1 MAVRSNNEA
10 LNKVAEGSQITE
22 TTDFTDGLNDGE
34 YEGTADGYGGPIT
47 VRITIK
53 DGKLTDI
60 VIVSHSETPEY
71 FDKANA
77 VINEILKS
85 GSVNVDAVSGATIT
99 SNAIKKAVAEA
110 LLKAG
115 FKKQID
121 SSQANNNIQDIK
133 DVSTDSLNDGEYEGT
148 AVGYGGS
155 LTVRVTING
164 GKITN
169 IIVLSHQE
177 TPEYY
182 KKASVVINRILSSG
196 NVNVDGVSGATVSSN
211 AIKKAVANAIRK
223 AGFKQQANVLSVE
236 KDNKTTNNVKGNV
249 PSSFIISKA
258 NINDGVFMGTGQG
271 FNGPIRVRVTIS
283 GGNIINIDI
292 LSHNEDEPY
301 FNSAKAVIRQ
311 LLGKNDKKVDTVSG
325 ATYSSRGIIDAVRN
339 ALENASKTNIANN
352 KPGSTN
358 KPNTGNDVPTV
369 KPGTEEPTYVDEA
382 LRKYY
387 LDDKLKDG
395 DYTGIGIGYL
405 NPGGIKTYITVK
417 NGEISSLNVGT
428 GDDYRDDMGPF
439 RSKAENVI
447 PFLQGKEGRWNIAKM
462 RLYREYFEVIRKSKD
477 PKAKVKELF
486 GDKYVAMLNGL
497 SGNNTESD
505 LTLMS
510 RTVKAYMS
518 DRYQGKQIF
527 DSVSGATVSASGISA
542 AVNEAAN
549 KSANAQKTN
558 SDVKEVSII
567 SPKIKTVEVN
577 KGDVVDFSE
586 LKVKIVKK
594 DGSSSEVS
602 WSDFAANGLS
612 IRDDEGKVIENGKG
626 LEAYGD
632 KNVIKAKVVHDES
645 LSYDSFRILV
655 GRYSKD
661 YIVGLEYSV
670 DGSKWYKNSKIAMDS
685 ADDRKIDDQQVVDA
699 PTSFEYEI
707 VKIRLVSMKGH
718 RYEYTTDKR
727 PVNKRVKYTLVNDEN
742 PNAPSAMYVDFQLSG
757 TEADKELVENGGGN
771 NPSEKPNPDE
781 NLPEIEVNSKVIE
794 TVLDEPGR
802 PKWTEGVPIKAATV
816 TCLDKDAE
824 MLSTI
829 EGLPKGLSFDG
840 TTITGTPIAEDDNW
854 DGDGG
859 MFKTVTLKF
868 KAKKDGKLL
877 VRKYTYW
884 LYRDKDHDGIADDD
898 EDGGIAF
905 TPQRVDTKA
914 LEVNGKEPTL
924 DDYKSKFSNIPTDG
938 SVTVTLVQKPDLSKQ
953 GITKAVLEFSVNGI
967 EKKGKATVMVNVK
980 TPVENVVNAIYSSK
994 NNSKEDLHKSTK
1006 KEDATTFETERTVL

>member
-1 MAVRSNNEA
+1 M
-10 LNKVAEGSQITE
+10 
-22 TTDFTDGLNDGE
+22 
-34 YEGTADGYGGPIT
+34 
-47 VRITIK
+47 
-53 DGKLTDI
+53 
-60 VIVSHSETPEY
+60 
-71 FDKANA
+71 
-77 VINEILKS
+77 
-85 GSVNVDAVSGATIT
+85 
-99 SNAIKKAVAEA
+99 
-110 LLKAG
+110 
-115 FKKQID
+115 
-121 SSQANNNIQDIK
+121 
-133 DVSTDSLNDGEYEGT
+133 
-148 AVGYGGS
+148 
-155 LTVRVTING
+155 
-164 GKITN
+164 
-169 IIVLSHQE
+169 
-177 TPEYY
+177 
-182 KKASVVINRILSSG
+182 
-196 NVNVDGVSGATVSSN
+196 
-211 AIKKAVANAIRK
+211 
-223 AGFKQQANVLSVE
+223 SVE

-249 PSSFIISKA
+249 QSSFIISNA

-271 FNGPIRVRVTIS
+271 FNGPIRVRVTVS
-283 GGNIINIDI
+283 GGKITNIDI

-301 FNSAKAVIRQ
+301 FNRAKAVIRQ
-311 LLGKNDKKVDTVSG
+311 LLGKKDKRVDTVSG

-339 ALENASKTNIANN
+339 ALANASKINVANN
-352 KPGSTN
+352 NDKPGSTN
-358 KPNTGNDVPTV
+358 KPSTDNNVPAF
-369 KPGTEEPTYVDEA
+369 KPGTEEPIYVDAA

-387 LDDKLKDG
+387 VGDKFKDG

-417 NGEISSLNVGT
+417 NGEISSLRVGT

-439 RSKAENVI
+439 RSKAENII

-518 DRYQGKQIF
+518 DRYQGKQMF

-549 KSANAQKTN
+549 KSSNAQKTN

-567 SPKIKTVEVN
+567 SPKIKAVEVN

-594 DGSSSEVS
+594 DGSYSEVS

-626 LEAYGD
+626 LEAYGN

-655 GRYSKD
+655 GRYSND

-670 DGSKWYKNSKIAMDS
+670 DGSKWYKISKIGMDS

-699 PTSFEYEI
+699 PTSFEYET
-707 VKIRLVSMKGH
+707 VRIRLVSMKGH
-718 RYEYTTDKR
+718 RYEYTTDER

-742 PNAPSAMYVDFQLSG
+742 PNAPPAMYVDFQLSG

-771 NPSEKPNPDE
+771 DSSEKPNPDE
-781 NLPEIEVNSKVIE
+781 NLPEVEVNSKVIE

-953 GITKAVLEFSVNGI
+953 GITKAVLEFSVKGI

-980 TPVENVVNAIYSSK
+980 TPVLDKEENLPEVEVNSKVIETVLDEPGRPKWTEGVPIKAATVTCLDKDAEMLSTIEGLPKGLSFDGTTITGTPIAEDDNWDGDGGMFKTVTLKFKAKKDGKLLVRKYTYWLYRDKDHDGIADDDEDGGIAFTPQRVDTKALEVNGKEPTLDDYKSKFSNIPTDGSVTVTLVQKPDLSKQGITKAVLEFSVKGIEKKGKAIVMVNVKTPVENVINAIYSSK
-994 NNSKEDLHKSTK
+994 NNSKEDLQKSTE
-1006 KEDATTFETERTVL
+1006 KEDATTFETERTVS